1 MIKTIRN
8 KGLGRLFESGGT
20 AGVQASHAKR
30 LRLQFAALDT
40 AQVIDDMDIPG
51 FGLLP
56 LKGKLKDRWSIWVN
70 GNWCLTF
77 EFKDGHVYLL
87 DYQDY
92 H

>member
-40 AQVIDDMDIPG
+40 AQVIDDMDIPASACFPKKQTQRSLVH
-51 FGLLP
+51 FGSWELVV
-56 LKGKLKDRWSIWVN
+56 D
-70 GNWCLTF
+70 F
-77 EFKDGHVYLL
+77 
-87 DYQDY
+87 
-92 H
+92 